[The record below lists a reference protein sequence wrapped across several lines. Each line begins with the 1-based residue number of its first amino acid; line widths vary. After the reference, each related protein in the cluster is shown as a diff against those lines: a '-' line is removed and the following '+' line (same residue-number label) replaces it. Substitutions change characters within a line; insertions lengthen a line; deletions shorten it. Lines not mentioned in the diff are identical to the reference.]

1 MVSRAENVRG
11 MRSYLAVSARAMKP
25 PTRRTSQR
33 RMPPV
38 FGEVVAL
45 PPRMRG
51 VVTNHR
57 VLLGTLSGGFLA
69 LLLAALDQSIVTP
82 ALPAIARDLHGLS
95 ELSWVVTA
103 YLLASTTMTLVYGKL
118 SDIHGRATMIS
129 FAIVIFVVASLFC
142 ALAQNMIELVA
153 ARALQGIGAGGLPV
167 MAQAMVGD
175 LVPPRERG
183 RYQSIVSLVFAVAT
197 TSGPPLG
204 GFLVGFDWRWCF
216 WINLPLGILAFVL
229 VRRVAARIP
238 SGHGVH
244 RIDVPGLALLTGA
257 VAAFL
262 LVCSWGGTAYPW
274 LSTPIALA
282 AGTGAALLAA
292 LAWQQ
297 RRSIEPIFPARI
309 FAKSAIRLCDA
320 TSLLMAVLQ
329 FAGIVLVPVFLQLVM
344 HRSPVESGLLIIPL
358 LAGTT
363 IGSIVAGQV
372 MHATGRHAH
381 LMPIGLTLAGTGYG
395 LLATVSA
402 TTAPGIVAL
411 YLGAVGTGI
420 GTCYPIMNTV
430 VTSVVER
437 TDIGVA
443 MSSVM
448 FSRSV
453 GGALGAAIFW
463 SLLLGFVAQDLAT
476 AAIATLEHGFRDVF
490 LIAAGVAVVGV
501 AVSARLPNGP
511 IALGLRPDQGLE
523 RAT

>member
-1 MVSRAENVRG
+1 
-11 MRSYLAVSARAMKP
+11 
-25 PTRRTSQR
+25 
-33 RMPPV
+33 
-38 FGEVVAL
+38 
-45 PPRMRG
+45 
-51 VVTNHR
+51 VTNHR
-57 VLLGTLSGGFLA
+57 ALLATLSGGFLA
-69 LLLAALDQSIVTP
+69 LLLAALDQAIVTP
-82 ALPAIARDLHGLS
+82 ALPAIARDLHGLDA
-95 ELSWVVTA
+95 LSWVVTA
-103 YLLASTTMTLVYGKL
+103 YLLTSTTMTLVYGKL
-118 SDIHGRATMIS
+118 SDIHGRAAMIS

-142 ALAQNMIELVA
+142 ALAQNMFELIG
-153 ARALQGIGAGGLPV
+153 ARALQGIGAGGLAV

-175 LVPPRERG
+175 VVPPHERG

-216 WINLPLGILAFVL
+216 WINLPLGTLAFVL
-229 VRRVAARIP
+229 VRRVARRIP
-238 SGHGVH
+238 GGHGVH
-244 RIDVPGLALLTGA
+244 RIDVMGLSLLTGA
-257 VAAFL
+257 VAALL
-262 LVCSWGGTAYPW
+262 LVCSSGGTAYPW
-274 LSTPIALA
+274 LSAPIVLA
-282 AGTGAALLAA
+282 AGMGIVLLAA

-309 FAKSAIRLCDA
+309 FAQHAIRLCDA

-344 HRSPVESGLLIIPL
+344 HQSPAQSGLMIIPL

-363 IGSIVAGQV
+363 VGSIASGQV

-381 LMPIGLTLAGTGYG
+381 LMPIGLTLAGVGYYV
-395 LLATVSA
+395 LSTVSA
-402 TTAPGIVAL
+402 TTAPGLVAL

-448 FSRSV
+448 FSRAV
-453 GGALGAAIFW
+453 GGALGAAVFW

-476 AAIATLEHGFRDVF
+476 ASTITLEHAFHAVF
-490 LIAAGVAVVGV
+490 LIAAAVAVVAV
-501 AVSARLPNGP
+501 VVSARLPNGP
-511 IALGLRPDQGLE
+511 IALGLQPDQALE